1 MSTFP
6 KFKQGDY
13 VTVGKDKR
21 EYKVVKVLISSVGFM
36 YELKEKPGA
45 YHESELSHVVS

>member
-1 MSTFP
+1 MSTLP

-13 VTVGKDKR
+13 VSLRDKKQ
-21 EYKVVKVLISSVGFM
+21 YKVVKVLLSSVGYM

-45 YHESELSHVVS
+45 YHETELQHVVG